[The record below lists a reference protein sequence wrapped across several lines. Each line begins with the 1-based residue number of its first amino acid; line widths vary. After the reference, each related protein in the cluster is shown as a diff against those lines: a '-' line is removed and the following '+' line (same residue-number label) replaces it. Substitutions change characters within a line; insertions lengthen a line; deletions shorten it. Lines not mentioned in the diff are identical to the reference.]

1 MEDNSLLLDGLRL
14 IINSD
19 QQLEVAAEAKDGLA
33 AIDLVANQPADLV
46 LMDLSMPKM
55 DGISAIKE
63 IHQVHPDIKIMA
75 LTNHQSEEYILE
87 CFASGADGYC
97 VKDTGQKELLN
108 AIHFVLSGKKYI
120 SPSVSEKVMQGFIE
134 GRKQL
139 KETSSWD
146 TLTERE
152 KQVLKLVGEGYTS
165 KEIAD
170 MLYISPKTV
179 EKHRANLMNKLN
191 IHNVSELTSY
201 AIKKGLVVSSPGN
214 FPGQS
219 DPPATETD

>member
-1 MEDNSLLLDGLRL
+1 MKKKIIIAEDNSLLLDGLRM

-19 QQLEVAAEAKDGLA
+19 EQLEVAAEAKDGLS
-33 AIDLVANQPADLV
+33 AIETVAKHPADLI
-46 LMDLSMPKM
+46 LMDLSMPRM
-55 DGISAIKE
+55 DGLSAIKE
-63 IHQVHPDIKIMA
+63 IRQLHPNIKIMA
-75 LTNHQSEEYILE
+75 LTIHEAEEYILE

-108 AIHFVLSGKKYI
+108 ALHFVLSGKKYI
-120 SPSVSEKVMQGFIE
+120 SPSISEKVMEGFIE

-139 KETSSWD
+139 KGKSSWE
-146 TLTERE
+146 TLTQRE

-179 EKHRANLMNKLN
+179 EKHRANLMNKLD
-191 IHNVSELTSY
+191 IHNISELTTY
-201 AIKKGLVVSSPGN
+201 AINKGLVVNS
-214 FPGQS
+214 
-219 DPPATETD
+219 TV

>member
-1 MEDNSLLLDGLRL
+1 MKKKIIIAEDNSLLLDGLRL

-19 QQLEVAAEAKDGLA
+19 EQLEVAAEAKDGLS
-33 AIDLVANQPADLV
+33 AIETVAKHPADLI

-55 DGISAIKE
+55 DGMSAIKE
-63 IHQVHPDIKIMA
+63 IRQLHPDIKIMA
-75 LTNHQSEEYILE
+75 LTIHESEEYILE

-108 AIHFVLSGKKYI
+108 ALHFVLSGKKYI
-120 SPSVSEKVMQGFIE
+120 SPSISEKVMEGFLE

-139 KETSSWD
+139 KEKTSWE
-146 TLTERE
+146 TLTQRE

-191 IHNVSELTSY
+191 IHNISELTSY
-201 AIKKGLVVSSPGN
+201 AINKGLVVNS
-214 FPGQS
+214 
-219 DPPATETD
+219 TV